1 MKPLYILLASFSIAL
16 LACTQEEIEPVVTEP
31 STPNLKYLD
40 VSYIIQDNCVGCHS
54 YGGSA
59 EASGVFSYYEGLEVG
74 LDNSTSNF
82 IDRLQS
88 NDEDYRMPPSGEM
101 SAAQIDS
108 LISWINSGYIQ

>member
-1 MKPLYILLASFSIAL
+1 MRPLYILLASFSIAL

-31 STPNLKYLD
+31 STPNLKYSD

-54 YGGSA
+54 YGGNA
-59 EASGVFSYYEGLEVG
+59 EASGDFSYYQGFLPFQ
-74 LDNSTSNF
+74 NSTSNF